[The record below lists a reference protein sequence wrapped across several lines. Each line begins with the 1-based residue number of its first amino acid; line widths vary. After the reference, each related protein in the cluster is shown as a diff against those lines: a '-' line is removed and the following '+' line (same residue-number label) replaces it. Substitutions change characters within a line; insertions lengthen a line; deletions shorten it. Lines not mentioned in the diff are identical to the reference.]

1 MWQIFFLLLGL
12 FWSLFL
18 VIKSADLAIRYSTR
32 LAEGFR
38 LPRYL
43 IGFLVVAIISIL
55 PETFIFINSA
65 IEGVPALGLGTI
77 FGSNVADLSLIFAL
91 VIFVS
96 GRNIKIESKII
107 KNRFLYLV
115 VIALPLIFGLNGY
128 YSQAEGL
135 GILTA
140 GLLFYIYLLRDSRI
154 QTASEKGEF
163 KPLHLIFLL
172 FSMAGLLVGAN
183 LTVKLGVQLA
193 DILSVSPVIVGL
205 FLVGL
210 GTTLPELFFS
220 IKAAKENNDSLA
232 LGDILG
238 TVVADATIV
247 IGLVALIKPFSF
259 DPRLVFVTGSFML
272 LSIILLMH
280 YMRTGRV
287 LTRRESYL
295 LFGFYL
301 VFVICEVLTSSL

>member
-32 LAEGFR
+32 LAESFR

-163 KPLHLIFLL
+163 KPLYLIFLL